1 MKQASEFYSQKNQ
14 TLSCLVFSI
23 ATEFFP
29 TSCFGKSHNRKL
41 NQAKLV
47 LLGNTAFLLPKNL
60 KNKLQDFAHKK
71 NLMIS
76 QEVLLVDNSI
86 EIWNISF
93 TTRDLSE
100 SYDHIQFIIIS

>member
-76 QEVLLVDNSI
+76 QEVSLVAGTGLHTNIYFLTILL
-86 EIWNISF
+86 
-93 TTRDLSE
+93 E
-100 SYDHIQFIIIS
+100 SVIHTEHL

>member
-76 QEVLLVDNSI
+76 QEVLIVARSENLSNQLVK
-86 EIWNISF
+86 E
-93 TTRDLSE
+93 LK
-100 SYDHIQFIIIS
+100 QFEFINNF

>member
-76 QEVLLVDNSI
+76 QEVLLVDNSF
-86 EIWNISF
+86 EISNIS
-93 TTRDLSE
+93 LLQE
-100 SYDHIQFIIIS
+100 I